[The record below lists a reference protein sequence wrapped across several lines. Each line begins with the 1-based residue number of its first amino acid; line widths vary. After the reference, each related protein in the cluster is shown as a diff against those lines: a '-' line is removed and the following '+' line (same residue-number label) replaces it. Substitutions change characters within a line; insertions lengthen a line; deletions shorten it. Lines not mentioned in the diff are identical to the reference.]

1 MSQRHFSLTL
11 ENDVADL
18 FGESPE
24 QIAQSLVEAGVL
36 DLLRRHVIS
45 RGRAAEILGL
55 NFEEFLRL
63 SNAAGIPYFDWT
75 EADIELEFQA
85 IDRP

>member
-1 MSQRHFSLTL
+1 MSQTRLSLTL
-11 ENDVADL
+11 EPDVADL
-18 FGESPE
+18 FGDSPE
-24 QIAQSLVEAGVL
+24 QIARNLLEAGVL
-36 DLLRRHVIS
+36 DLYRRHVIS

-75 EADIELEFQA
+75 EADIEQELRA
-85 IDRP
+85 INRP

>member
-1 MSQRHFSLTL
+1 MSQRHLSLTL
-11 ENDVADL
+11 EPDVADL
-18 FGESPE
+18 FGDSPK
-24 QIAQSLVEAGVL
+24 QIAQSLLEAGVL
-36 DLLRRHVIS
+36 DLYRRHVIS
-45 RGRAAEILGL
+45 CGRAAEILGL

-75 EADIELEFQA
+75 EADIELELQA

>member
-1 MSQRHFSLTL
+1 MTQRQLSLTL

-24 QIAQSLVEAGVL
+24 QIARSLLEAGVL
-36 DLLRRHVIS
+36 DLYRRHVIS

-55 NFEEFLRL
+55 SFEEFLRL
-63 SNAAGIPYFDWT
+63 SNAAGVPYFDWT
-75 EADIELEFQA
+75 EGDVELESQA